1 MNEYYVFWKCDYGKD
16 GSLTER
22 HSNETKESLKCALVN
37 EKLEVEVISMYRVQ
51 IWVGHK
57 NSTDIFKTY
66 AMLDKWSQVL
76 GMNWLKILG

>member
-51 IWVGHK
+51 I
-57 NSTDIFKTY
+57 
-66 AMLDKWSQVL
+66 
-76 GMNWLKILG
+76 